1 MTLKIECVVECE
13 NYLGESPVWDV
24 EGGMLY
30 WVDGTGRRKGKHNI
44 FRLNPRTGQFN
55 SRLIPD
61 HDIGA
66 LALRQNG
73 GLILAVDDGFYFYD
87 FDDGNLELIQMIEQD
102 LSRTRLND
110 GKVDRRGRFIAG
122 SMDDQEELDICGL
135 WRLDPDLS
143 VTKIGSE
150 IICTNGPSWS
160 PDDKVFYITC
170 TFKDTMWAYD
180 YDIDTGTI
188 SNRREF
194 ASTKEM
200 AGVCDGSTVDADGCI
215 WTAELVSGDIVRRT
229 PDGKEER
236 RIGMPVKN
244 VTSVM
249 FGGDNLDEIYVTSM
263 ARVDHP
269 GSKHHQTF
277 IKEGKPQF
285 GAGAVFKI
293 SGLGVKGVPEP
304 RFGG

>member
-1 MTLKIECVVECE
+1 
-13 NYLGESPVWDV
+13 
-24 EGGMLY
+24 
-30 WVDGTGRRKGKHNI
+30 
-44 FRLNPRTGQFN
+44 
-55 SRLIPD
+55 
-61 HDIGA
+61 
-66 LALRQNG
+66 
-73 GLILAVDDGFYFYD
+73 
-87 FDDGNLELIQMIEQD
+87 
-102 LSRTRLND
+102 
-110 GKVDRRGRFIAG
+110 
-122 SMDDQEELDICGL
+122 
-135 WRLDPDLS
+135 
-143 VTKIGSE
+143 
-150 IICTNGPSWS
+150 
-160 PDDKVFYITC
+160 
-170 TFKDTMWAYD
+170 MWAYD

-293 SGLGVKGVPEP
+293 SGLGIIGVPEP